1 MPLKKKKQSGI
12 QKKSS
17 ADVLTSRSSKRRVSS
32 EKNQAD
38 INHQLAD
45 LARFPKENPNPVLR
59 VDKDG
64 SIIFANAA
72 CSLLPFPD
80 CKQGDILP
88 DRYRQLIAESLD
100 NNSNYV
106 VEVVGKKHVF
116 TLNFVPIADAGYVNI
131 YGNDITDRK
140 RTEQELKKAR
150 DEMEARVKERT
161 SELMLINER
170 LNKENQERLHTEK
183 SLRLERARLDAL
195 VRMSQMGEASI
206 MEMGEFI
213 LEHGIALTGSKI
225 GFVGF
230 LNEDESVYTLS
241 AVSKNVVKE
250 CQVTGDP
257 LQWHIAD
264 AGIWADAIRQRKT
277 LFINDYDK
285 PYPSKRGLPPGHPP
299 MSRFMVVPIF
309 DGKKIVALAGMGNKA
324 SDYDKS
330 DEIQIGLL
338 LHGMWQH
345 MKTMRAGEE
354 LKNYHNELEHRV
366 KQRTRELA
374 DTNKALQQEIIKHKN
389 TEESLRQTRDYLDNL
404 ITYANAPI
412 IVWGHDFKITRFNY
426 AFERL
431 TGRNA
436 RQVIGK
442 KVEILIPEDKR
453 DEALKKINLTT
464 LEGERW
470 EVVEIPIQHLNGSVR
485 TVLWNSATIYD
496 PDKNIPLATI
506 AQGQDI
512 TELKRIDKM
521 KDEFIGLVSHE
532 LRTPLTIISGSLQ
545 SMASPNIDPQDA
557 RELLK
562 NSIESTASLGAI
574 LENMLELS
582 RFQADRLHLHLEP
595 VNVADV
601 AQSAIKKLKVL
612 KTGHRYMMDFPDNL
626 PDVRADQLRVE
637 RILFNILENATKY
650 SPVESTIEISAK
662 ESDEMIIIRITD
674 NGKGISQ
681 DEQEKLFEP
690 FERLGKSERMPEGL
704 GLGLVVC
711 KRLVEAQNGWIK
723 VESEIGKGSTFSF
736 ALPLYRA

>member
-1 MPLKKKKQSGI
+1 MPLEKKKQSGTP
-12 QKKSS
+12 KKRS
-17 ADVLTSRSSKRRVSS
+17 ADLLTSSSLKKRAPS
-32 EKNQAD
+32 EKKPAYANY
-38 INHQLAD
+38 QLED
-45 LARFPKENPNPVLR
+45 LARFPNENPNPVLR

-64 SIIFANAA
+64 RIMFANSA

-106 VEVVGKKHVF
+106 VEIVGKKYVF

-150 DEMEARVKERT
+150 DEMEVRVKERT
-161 SELMLINER
+161 SEIMLINES

-330 DEIQIGLL
+330 DETQIALL

-354 LKNYHNELEHRV
+354 LNNYYNELEHRV

-404 ITYANAPI
+404 IAYANAPI
-412 IVWGHDFKITRFNY
+412 IVWGRDFKITRFNH

-626 PDVRADQLRVE
+626 PEVKADQLRVE